1 MASEFLDKSGLTY
14 LWGKLKDK
22 FAPKVHT
29 HAFDQITP
37 IASKTFTGVIGTA
50 NNWANATFFF
60 GTVMPTDFYALWS
73 IKYRV
78 EAVAAGET
86 SARAMY
92 DICIIGNRDTYSAY
106 SCWNA
111 IENTSYYPIYYHVLY
126 RAKSAGI
133 SAGYGHALGERLY
146 SSWNATTVAN
156 ARTINVDV
164 YECVNCTFTFFDSM
178 LKYAEI
184 PGTGGTNYSTYTEF
198 NATSQGLQETGDANT
213 TDDPISYPGAKS
225 GSVGIWS
232 TSMSMQNAD
241 GLLENICTA
250 SDGTVTSG
258 NRTTAKTKIANTHG
272 FQVGGKIYYN
282 GSTYAANTNLGNLY
296 NSCGLFDSRYSFNT
310 ELVAN
315 SLTPYQMVYLV
326 GTIHDDGLFYF
337 DTVWWTQT
345 PTDTGKVYILV
356 GGCYDSSTSYCR
368 ISLYQHNP
376 WFTYNGSYLI
386 QLDTKIWTAYQKPST
401 GIPKTDLASAVQTSL
416 GKADSAYQKPSG
428 GIPATDLA
436 SGVQTNLGLAATAY
450 QKPSG
455 GIPSTDLAESY
466 YLASNPSGYTSN
478 NGTVTSVRVQATSP
492 VQSST
497 STAQS
502 ASLNTTISLASGY
515 GDTQNPYGSKDA
527 NKVLAAPNGS
537 NGAPTFRAL
546 VSADIPYIPK
556 SKISDFPTS
565 MAPTSH
571 ASTHALGGTDAIAPS
586 DIGAVR
592 FYASLSDLGFS
603 SNQYLVDI
611 VAAMEDNSVA
621 YLYGGTVY
629 DAPSGWLGDILICK
643 DIGGI
648 ASATALGYERA
659 YGDYRMFID
668 EYAGDAELDG
678 VWHCLTPVR
687 LTISSVSSLPTTVNK
702 AAITSSM
709 VVTECVLSNP
719 LAQTSDWT
727 ITTANGSVTVSGSI
741 SGTTNITLT
750 LCEALEV

>member
-78 EAVAAGET
+78 KAVAAGET

-133 SAGYGHALGERLY
+133 SAGYGHALGERIY

-156 ARTINVDV
+156 ARTIDVDV

-184 PGTGGTNYSTYTEF
+184 PGTGSTNYYTYTEF
-198 NATSQGLQETGDANT
+198 NATGQGLQESGDANT

-326 GTIHDDGLFYF
+326 GTIHDDGLFYL

-345 PTDTGKVYILV
+345 PTDTSKVYILV

-376 WFTYNGSYLI
+376 WFTYNGSYLV

-478 NGTVTSVRVQATSP
+478 TGTITGVSANGTSVATSGVANIP
-492 VQSST
+492 AASTSAYGVTKLSDST
-497 STAQS
+497 STTS
-502 ASLNTTISLASGY
+502 S
-515 GDTQNPYGSKDA
+515 
-527 NKVLAAPNGS
+527 VLAATPTAVKAAYDLANGKYS
-537 NGAPTFRAL
+537 KPSGGIPATDLESGAQTNLGLAATAYQKPSGGIPATDLAESYASAFVFTNVSATFSADTTYESYPFRASVAL
-546 VSADIPYIPK
+546 TGVTADMVP
-556 SKISDFPTS
+556 DVTF
-565 MAPTSH
+565 
-571 ASTHALGGTDAIAPS
+571 ALEDAISGELAPV
-586 DIGAVR
+586 AEC
-592 FYASLSDLGFS
+592 YAGG
-603 SNQYLVDI
+603 V
-611 VAAMEDNSVA
+611 
-621 YLYGGTVY
+621 YLYSSSGNSITV
-629 DAPSGWLGDILICK
+629 P
-643 DIGGI
+643 
-648 ASATALGYERA
+648 
-659 YGDYRMFID
+659 
-668 EYAGDAELDG
+668 
-678 VWHCLTPVR
+678 
-687 LTISSVSSLPTTVNK
+687 TIV
-702 AAITSSM
+702 
-709 VVTECVLSNP
+709 CVKGN
-719 LAQTSDWT
+719 
-727 ITTANGSVTVSGSI
+727 
-741 SGTTNITLT
+741 
-750 LCEALEV
+750 